1 MNFNIVKLSDLID
14 KKRMDSE
21 YFYAELI
28 NEEKS
33 IKEGKLF
40 EDYFKVLGDKFDK
53 NKYDKDTFN
62 YLEISGIDVYSG
74 NYVTDIHKT
83 DLAPSRATKLA
94 KLGAVVVSSVR
105 PYRSGVAIIQ
115 KECVCSSGFILF
127 EPTGDISKEELFLYL
142 KSDLFKRQISRRTRA
157 TMYPAVDEIDF
168 KDLVL
173 PNLDYS
179 FSQEIKTKI
188 PNIYSLEEKKLKI
201 EDETKEAVNLFLTN
215 YFKGLDIDSIKNLS
229 ISKIDISTLFQDKEN
244 RIDSEFYHKFYLSM
258 EELFLKSGNFFYLKD
273 YFQTI
278 FKGNTPSKK
287 EQTESNYGY
296 SIIKANAL
304 SDAGLN
310 FFKREPITED
320 FYKKSIS
327 KLTQHLDI
335 LILSDA
341 HSQDHIGKKINI
353 ITEDESLLESVI
365 TSGELIT
372 IRGGKLSNGLILYL
386 YFFLGSRYGYLSIQR
401 QVRGITSHLYP
412 NDVLEIKIPEPDKQ
426 LLSTIEQNFKIINKL
441 DKEKKQI
448 LKKLLDKYDEFI

>member
-1 MNFNIVKLSDLID
+1 M
-14 KKRMDSE
+14 
-21 YFYAELI
+21 
-28 NEEKS
+28 
-33 IKEGKLF
+33 
-40 EDYFKVLGDKFDK
+40 
-53 NKYDKDTFN
+53 
-62 YLEISGIDVYSG
+62 
-74 NYVTDIHKT
+74 
-83 DLAPSRATKLA
+83 
-94 KLGAVVVSSVR
+94 
-105 PYRSGVAIIQ
+105 
-115 KECVCSSGFILF
+115 
-127 EPTGDISKEELFLYL
+127 
-142 KSDLFKRQISRRTRA
+142 
-157 TMYPAVDEIDF
+157 
-168 KDLVL
+168 
-173 PNLDYS
+173 
-179 FSQEIKTKI
+179 
-188 PNIYSLEEKKLKI
+188 
-201 EDETKEAVNLFLTN
+201 
-215 YFKGLDIDSIKNLS
+215 DIDSIKNLS
-229 ISKIDISTLFQDKEN
+229 ISEIDISTLFQDKEN

-258 EELFLKSGNFFYLKD
+258 EEFFLKSGDFFYLKD
-273 YFQTI
+273 YFKTI
-278 FKGNTPSKK
+278 FKGNTPSKN
-287 EQTESNYGY
+287 EQTESDFGY

-304 SDAGLN
+304 SDTGLN

-372 IRGGKLSNGLILYL
+372 IRGSKLSKGLILYL

-426 LLSTIEQNFKIINKL
+426 LLKTIEQNFKNINEL